1 MSEDA
6 VQILQHSLNKYG
18 LRYCFHVSQKQPFVK
33 CKSPTT
39 SADLQN
45 MHVYINGLSAIA
57 GGMKTSVGVF
67 SSYTLNGCISLCES
81 ISICAVVEWRSNYC
95 YLASEADFPQNATI
109 SAVDPIKT
117 VVILQNHLTL
127 NTRLLAKQFD
137 TTAKRGKRYKISHDG
152 KTYTRLRDRCG
163 EFCRVTDGCRGFE
176 VSNRTD
182 FSYDCVLYAELR
194 RSY

>member
-1 MSEDA
+1 MLIPNYVNRPA
-6 VQILQHSLNKYG
+6 KYAC
-18 LRYCFHVSQKQPFVK
+18 LYQWPECHCRWNENQCRCF
-33 CKSPTT
+33 
-39 SADLQN
+39 LLL
-45 MHVYINGLSAIA
+45 IR
-57 GGMKTSVGVF
+57 
-67 SSYTLNGCISLCES
+67 ISLCES
-81 ISICAVVEWRSNYC
+81 ILICAVVEWRSNYC

-137 TTAKRGKRYKISHDG
+137 ITTKRGKRYKISHDG

-163 EFCRVTDGCRGFE
+163 EFCCFTDGCRGFE

-182 FSYDCVLYAELR
+182 FVFCRLNLEGHIAQGFDRLILKLR
-194 RSY
+194 FWHSHQRLCQAKRDMRL